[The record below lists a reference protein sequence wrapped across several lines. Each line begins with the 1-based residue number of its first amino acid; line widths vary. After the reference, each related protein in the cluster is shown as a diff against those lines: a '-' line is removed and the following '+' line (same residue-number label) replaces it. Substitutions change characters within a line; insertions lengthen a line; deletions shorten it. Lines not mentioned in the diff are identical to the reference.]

1 MNQQTKAYNI
11 MRLLTLLF
19 IHYSLFSIH
28 HSAAAPAEQTADE
41 QRTTK
46 GSASTESQG
55 KLHKPPNI
63 VLIMADDM
71 GFSDLGCY
79 GSTINTPNLDT
90 LAKNGIR
97 YNQFYNAARCCPTR
111 ASLLTGLY
119 PHQTGVGWMTAAD
132 LGSYGYHGDL
142 NDDCRT
148 VAECL
153 QGAGYGTYISG
164 KWHVSREKSSWPRQR
179 GFDRFYGMI
188 GGGASYWTPKL
199 TLDNKAIKPGEDYY
213 LTEGITKHANLF
225 LNEHF
230 KNSSDKP
237 FFLYLAHYAPHLP
250 LHARPEDIA
259 KYRGKFKKGWDKLRE
274 EKYQRMVEMG
284 VIDASVKLSKKVS
297 LVKDWDKL
305 DPKRQEAMELRM
317 AIYAAMIDSMDR
329 GIGELIA
336 TLKKHDAFDNTL
348 IIFLS
353 DNGGEHSFSGK
364 DDMDIATYGTNAS
377 KLGYGP
383 SWANYSNTPFR
394 YFKKYAH
401 EGGISSPLIAHWP
414 KGIEPQEKINT
425 QLGHVTDLMPTLLE
439 LAGASYQPKEGD
451 KTYPDLVGQSLVP
464 TFTGKNY
471 ERAPI
476 IWEHNANRAIRDG
489 KWKLVA
495 QGIKGKWELY
505 DMEADR
511 SETNNL
517 AKQHPEVVEKM
528 AVHWDKIAKA
538 THVYPL
544 DGRVWGTK
552 IKDPLGN
559 RSEIKR

>member
-1 MNQQTKAYNI
+1 MKF
-11 MRLLTLLF
+11 LTLLL
-19 IHYSLFSIH
+19 IHYSLFTIH
-28 HSAAAPAEQTADE
+28 YSAAAPAEQAAAE

-55 KLHKPPNI
+55 KLHKKPNI
-63 VLIMADDM
+63 LLIMADDM

-97 YNQFYNAARCCPTR
+97 YNHFYNAARCCPTR

-119 PHQTGVGWMTAAD
+119 PHQSGLGWMTAAD
-132 LGSYGYHGDL
+132 LGNKGYHGDL

-148 VAECL
+148 IAECL
-153 QGAGYGTYISG
+153 RDAGYGTYISG
-164 KWHVSREKSSWPRQR
+164 KWHVSREKTSWPLQR

-188 GGGASYWTPKL
+188 GGGASYWSPKL
-199 TLDNKAIKPGEDYY
+199 TLDNKAIKPGDDYY
-213 LTEGITKHANLF
+213 LTEGITEYANEF
-225 LNEHF
+225 LNGHF
-230 KNSSDKP
+230 EKSPDKP

-259 KYRGKFKKGWDKLRE
+259 KYRGKFNKGWDKLRE
-274 EKYQRMVEMG
+274 EKYQRMLEMG
-284 VIDASVKLSKKVS
+284 IIDPNVKLSRKITQ
-297 LVKDWDKL
+297 VKDWDKL

-329 GIGELIA
+329 GIGEVID

-353 DNGGEHSFSGK
+353 DNGGEESFAGK

-383 SWANYSNTPFR
+383 SWATYSNTPFR

-414 KGIEPQEKINT
+414 MGIEPQEKMNT

-464 TFTGKNY
+464 TFTRKNY

-495 QGIKGKWELY
+495 QGIKGKWELF

-517 AKQHPEVVEKM
+517 ASEHPDIVKTL
-528 AVHWDKIAKA
+528 AAKWDKIAKD

-544 DGRVWGTK
+544 DGRGWATK

-559 RSEIKR
+559 RSEMKR

>member
-1 MNQQTKAYNI
+1 MKF
-11 MRLLTLLF
+11 LVLLF
-19 IHYSLFSIH
+19 IHYSLFTIH
-28 HSAAAPAEQTADE
+28 HSSAAPQP
-41 QRTTK
+41 K
-46 GSASTESQG
+46 
-55 KLHKPPNI
+55 PNI
-63 VLIMADDM
+63 LLIMVDDM

-79 GSTINTPNLDT
+79 GSTISTPNIDS
-90 LAKNGIR
+90 LAKSGIR
-97 YNQFYNAARCCPTR
+97 YNHFYNAARCCPTR

-119 PHQTGVGWMTAAD
+119 PHQSGLGWMTAAD
-132 LGSYGYHGDL
+132 LGHKGYHGDL

-148 VAECL
+148 MAECL
-153 QGAGYGTYISG
+153 KDAGYGTYMSG
-164 KWHVSREKSSWPRQR
+164 KWHVSRKESSWPRQR

-188 GGGASYWTPKL
+188 RGGASYWSPKL
-199 TLDNKAIKPGEDYY
+199 TLGNKAVKPGDDYY

-225 LNEHF
+225 LDEHF
-230 KNSSDKP
+230 EKSTDKP

-274 EKYQRMVEMG
+274 EKYQRMLKMG
-284 VIDASVKLSKKVS
+284 IIDPSNKLSTKTKFS
-297 LVKDWDKL
+297 KDWDKL

-329 GIGELIA
+329 GIGEVIE

-348 IIFLS
+348 ILFLS
-353 DNGGEHSFSGK
+353 DNGGEHSFSGRN
-364 DDMDIATYGTNAS
+364 DMDIASYGTNAS
-377 KLGYGP
+377 MLGYGP
-383 SWANYSNTPFR
+383 SWATYSNTPFR

-414 KGIEPQEKINT
+414 KGIKPQEKMNK
-425 QLGHVTDLMPTLLE
+425 QVGHVTDLMPTLLQ
-439 LAGASYQPKEGD
+439 LAGASYQPKDGD

-464 TFTGKNY
+464 TFTGKSY
-471 ERAPI
+471 QRAPI
-476 IWEHNANRAIRDG
+476 IWEHNGTLRKG

-495 QGIKGKWELY
+495 EGIKGNWELY

-517 AKQHPEVVEKM
+517 ASQHPDILNTLAAK
-528 AVHWDKIAKA
+528 WDKIAKD

-544 DGRVWGTK
+544 DGRTWATK

-559 RSEIKR
+559 QAQPKK

>member
-1 MNQQTKAYNI
+1 MKF
-11 MRLLTLLF
+11 LVLLF
-19 IHYSLFSIH
+19 IHYSLFTIH
-28 HSAAAPAEQTADE
+28 HSSAAPQP
-41 QRTTK
+41 K
-46 GSASTESQG
+46 
-55 KLHKPPNI
+55 PNI
-63 VLIMADDM
+63 LLIMVDDM

-79 GSTINTPNLDT
+79 GSTISTPNIDS
-90 LAKNGIR
+90 LAKSGIR
-97 YNQFYNAARCCPTR
+97 YNHFYNAARCCPTR

-119 PHQTGVGWMTAAD
+119 PHQSGLGWMTAAD
-132 LGSYGYHGDL
+132 LGHKGYHGDL

-148 VAECL
+148 MAECL
-153 QGAGYGTYISG
+153 KDAGYGTYMSG
-164 KWHVSREKSSWPRQR
+164 KWHVSRKESSWPRQR

-188 GGGASYWTPKL
+188 RGGASYWSPKL
-199 TLDNKAIKPGEDYY
+199 TLGNKAVKPGDDYY

-225 LNEHF
+225 LDEHF
-230 KNSSDKP
+230 EKSTDKP

-274 EKYQRMVEMG
+274 EKYQRMLKMG
-284 VIDASVKLSKKVS
+284 IIDPSNKLSTKTKFS
-297 LVKDWDKL
+297 KDWDKL

-329 GIGELIA
+329 GIGEVIE

-348 IIFLS
+348 ILFLS
-353 DNGGEHSFSGK
+353 DNGGEHSFSGRN
-364 DDMDIATYGTNAS
+364 DMDIASYGTNAS
-377 KLGYGP
+377 MLGYGP
-383 SWANYSNTPFR
+383 SWATYSNTPFR

-414 KGIEPQEKINT
+414 KGIKPQEKMNK
-425 QLGHVTDLMPTLLE
+425 QVGHVTDLMPTLLQ
-439 LAGASYQPKEGD
+439 LAGASYQPKDGD

-464 TFTGKNY
+464 TFTGKSY
-471 ERAPI
+471 QRAPI
-476 IWEHNANRAIRDG
+476 IWEHNGNRALRKG

-495 QGIKGKWELY
+495 EGIKGNWELY

-517 AKQHPEVVEKM
+517 ASQHPDILNTLAAK
-528 AVHWDKIAKA
+528 WDKIAKD

-544 DGRVWGTK
+544 DGRTWATK

-559 RSEIKR
+559 QAQPKK